1 MNSYV
6 SHTTARTTLP
16 NEFISHTARRMVS
29 GSGSGYVSGTA
40 QHLDAGEYVSRRRV
54 TSVPTPRVATSQ
66 MADSRHLAAAA

>member
-16 NEFISHTARRMVS
+16 NEFISHTARRMV
-29 GSGSGYVSGTA
+29 SGSGYVSGTA